1 MSVLQ
6 MITEEQLKSIKNS
19 QSLINQILLD
29 IGFLESK
36 KNELLSSY
44 SESLKE
50 NENIKSELEKEYGAI
65 NINLGDGSFT
75 LAELDKENPDGH

>member
-1 MSVLQ
+1 MSVSQ

-19 QSLINQILLD
+19 QSKINEILLN

-44 SESLKE
+44 SDASKE
-50 NENIKSELEKEYGAI
+50 NEDIKSELEKEYGSI
-65 NINLGDGSFT
+65 NINLEGGSFT
-75 LAELDKENPDGH
+75 PAELDKENMDGH

>member
-1 MSVLQ
+1 MSVSQ

-44 SESLKE
+44 SDASKE
-50 NENIKSELEKEYGAI
+50 NEDIKSELEKEYGSI
-65 NINLGDGSFT
+65 NINLEDGTFT
-75 LAELDKENPDGH
+75 PTELDKENPDGH

>member
-1 MSVLQ
+1 MSVSQ

-19 QSLINQILLD
+19 QSKINEILLN

-44 SESLKE
+44 SDASKE
-50 NENIKSELEKEYGAI
+50 NEDIKSELEKEYGSI
-65 NINLGDGSFT
+65 NINLEDGSFT
-75 LAELDKENPDGH
+75 PAELDKENMDGH